1 MEEADVKPEVVG
13 LSDSEDDLVALNVS
27 SARLLQSPQLS
38 LLTAPM
44 IFRIGPAF
52 ADPKP
57 DQPCQSQEGGS
68 LLYNHADQERG
79 TRIVSVTSKEK

>member
-44 IFRIGPAF
+44 VFHIGPAF
-52 ADPKP
+52 ADRKP
-57 DQPCQSQEGGS
+57 DQPAVE
-68 LLYNHADQERG
+68 DD
-79 TRIVSVTSKEK
+79 VSPVHVGDATQRKEE